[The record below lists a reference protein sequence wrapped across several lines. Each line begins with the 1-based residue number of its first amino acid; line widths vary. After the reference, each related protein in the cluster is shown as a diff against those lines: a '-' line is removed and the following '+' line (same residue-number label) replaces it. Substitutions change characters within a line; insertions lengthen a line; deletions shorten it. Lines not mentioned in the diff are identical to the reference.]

1 MLFFSVYMIYIINV
15 CASKSSEA
23 EAVAS
28 HCSKFFLSDCFLSTF
43 GLLSER
49 LENPNMVISGK
60 LPTVSTPAPTAIYI
74 LCL

>member
-1 MLFFSVYMIYIINV
+1 MNVQVNPLRLKLRPHTALNSSFQTVFF
-15 CASKSSEA
+15 
-23 EAVAS
+23 
-28 HCSKFFLSDCFLSTF
+28 STF

>member
-1 MLFFSVYMIYIINV
+1 MNVQVNPLRLKLRPHTALNSTQTFQTVFF
-15 CASKSSEA
+15 
-23 EAVAS
+23 
-28 HCSKFFLSDCFLSTF
+28 STF